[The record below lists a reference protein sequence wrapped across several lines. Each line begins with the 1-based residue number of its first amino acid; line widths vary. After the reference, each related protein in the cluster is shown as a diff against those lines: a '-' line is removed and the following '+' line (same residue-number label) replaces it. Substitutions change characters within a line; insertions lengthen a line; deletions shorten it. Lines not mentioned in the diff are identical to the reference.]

1 MSTLKTHNLQSPDAG
16 SVNIALAPNAGMV
29 VTGISTFS
37 GAIDANSTLEVAGN
51 TTFTGGNIAIG
62 GAFTATRHVHVKN
75 TGQIKVEST
84 DTGSWSGLEFL
95 GSSGTNNYDAYMG
108 LQDSNGLFFVDNGSN
123 GIDFCITTGGDVLIG
138 TQTSAGKLTVDS
150 GTSNTCATFKSTDVG
165 AGINLVDTN
174 ARSSIEQNGTT
185 LKISSD
191 TGAEFANSDIRLQ
204 VDGTTQVKID
214 NEARMMI
221 GSTFVVGEAS
231 ADDLTLSTSGHTGIT
246 IRSGSSNYGNIFFTD
261 VSSGDQFQGFVQYLH
276 SNNTLQL
283 GTNKLA
289 RLFIKSSGFVGIG
302 EDDPQTELNVRGT
315 ISTGRNVARELG
327 TIINIS
333 SNHDGTRV
341 GGNVINGIKNYEAGA
356 DWLAQGSSHVNA
368 NLTIDLGTAISC
380 DRFVIYNQN
389 EYQNSR
395 REVKRFTLEGSNDNS
410 SWTTVLD
417 DNCGASN
424 AHEPNPGWSFRIPS
438 SLYDDDEGLSYRYW
452 RFTMKSFQA
461 NNDGYGGIM
470 ELELYE
476 QNNNTDGEITTS
488 SLSAGNVYA
497 STVQT
502 VGQPSFHARL
512 INHKNAT
519 QNPLIYD
526 DVLVNVGNHYHSTGS
541 DAGKFVVPVRGTYF
555 FFWEAIKNS
564 TTNVTRLYLQKN
576 ASRTYNNMHLR
587 LQEEGNYANGC
598 MNVIM
603 QLEPNDR
610 IHIELAVGGVHA
622 SEYTHFGGYLIG

>member
-16 SVNIALAPNAGMV
+16 SVNIALTPNAGMV
-29 VTGISTFS
+29 VAGVSTFT
-37 GAIDANSTLEVAGN
+37 GAIDANGDLDVDGHTNLDNVSISGI
-51 TTFTGGNIAIG
+51 TTFSSRAFLAHDLTITGTAPRINFVDTDHNSDFRIDVDG
-62 GAFTATRHVHVKN
+62 GLF
-75 TGQIKVEST
+75 QID
-84 DTGSWSGLEFL
+84 DT
-95 GSSGTNNYDAYMG
+95 
-108 LQDSNGLFFVDNGSN
+108 SNGNAARFT
-123 GIDFCITTGGDVLIG
+123 ITSAGDILIG

-191 TGAEFANSDIRLQ
+191 TGAEYANSDIRLQ
-204 VDGTTQVKID
+204 VDGGTKVLID
-214 NEARMMI
+214 DEARVMI
-221 GSTFVVGEAS
+221 GSTFVVGESA

-261 VSSGDQFQGFVQYLH
+261 VSSGDQFQGYVQYSH
-276 SNNTLQL
+276 SDNSLRL
-283 GTNKLA
+283 GTQKIE
-289 RLFIKSSGFVGIG
+289 RLRIASNGFVGIN

-327 TIINIS
+327 TVIS
-333 SNHDGTRV
+333 QSGNYSASRAAT
-341 GGNVINGIKNYEAGA
+341 NVINGKKNHENGGN
-356 DWLAQGSSHVNA
+356 DWLAPGSNHVNA
-368 NLTIDLGTAISC
+368 YLVIDLGQAITC

-389 EYQNSR
+389 EYANSK

-410 SWTTVLD
+410 NWTTVLD

-424 AHEPNPGWSFRIPS
+424 GHEPNPGWSFRIPS
-438 SLYDDDEGLSYRYW
+438 SLYDDDEGANWRYW

-470 ELELYE
+470 ELELYAASDDL
-476 QNNNTDGEITTS
+476 DGEITTS
-488 SLSAGNVYA
+488 SLSAGTVNA
-497 STVQT
+497 SIVQT

-519 QNPLIYD
+519 QDPLIFD

-555 FFWEAIKNS
+555 FFWEAIKNGAS
-564 TTNVTRLYLQKN
+564 GVSRLYLKKN
-576 ASRTYNNMHLR
+576 NSRTYNNMHLR

-603 QLEPNDR
+603 QLEPEDR
-610 IHIELAVGGVHA
+610 IHIQLAVGGVHA

>member
-1 MSTLKTHNLQSPDAG
+1 MSTLKTHNLQSHDAG
-16 SVNIALAPNAGMV
+16 SVNIAMTPNAGMV
-29 VTGISTFS
+29 VTGISTFT
-37 GAIDANSTLEVAGN
+37 GAIDANGDLDVDGHTELDNINISGVSTHVGLSQFQNTINLTHASAGQN
-51 TTFTGGNIAIG
+51 YIYFNEDLQFAKNGTG
-62 GAFTATRHVHVKN
+62 TRLK
-75 TGQIKVEST
+75 I
-84 DTGSWSGLEFL
+84 D
-95 GSSGTNNYDAYMG
+95 SSGN
-108 LQDSNGLFFVDNGSN
+108 
-123 GIDFCITTGGDVLIG
+123 VLIG
-138 TQTSAGKLTVDS
+138 ATTQAGKLTVDS

-174 ARSSIEQNGTT
+174 ARSSIEQHGTT

-204 VDGTTQVKID
+204 VDGATQVKID

-246 IRSGSSNYGNIFFTD
+246 IRSGSSSYGNLFFTD

-276 SNNTLQL
+276 SNNSLQL

-289 RLFIKSSGFVGIG
+289 RLFIKSSGYVGIN
-302 EDDPQTELNVRGT
+302 EDNPQTELNVRGT

-333 SNHDGTRV
+333 SNHSGSRSGT
-341 GGNVINGIKNYEAGA
+341 NVITGVKNYEAGA
-356 DWLAQGSSHVNA
+356 DWLAQGSNHVNA

-389 EYQNSR
+389 EYNNSR

-410 SWTTVLD
+410 SWTSILD

-424 AHEPNPGWSFRIPS
+424 GHEPNPGWSFRIPS
-438 SLYDDDEGLSYRYW
+438 GLLDDSEGVSYRYW

-476 QNNNTDGEITTS
+476 ASDDTDGEITTS
-488 SLSAGNVYA
+488 SLSAGTVNA
-497 STVQT
+497 SIVQT

-555 FFWEAIKNS
+555 FFWEGIKNGAS
-564 TTNVTRLYLQKN
+564 GVTRLYLQKN

-587 LQEEGNYANGC
+587 LQEEGNYANGA
-598 MNVIM
+598 MFVIM

-622 SEYTHFGGYLIG
+622 SEYSHFGGYLIG

>member
-16 SVNIALAPNAGMV
+16 SVNIAMTPNAGMV
-29 VTGISTFS
+29 VTGISTFT
-37 GAIDANSTLEVAGN
+37 GAIDANGDLDVDGHTELDNINISGVSTHVGLSQFQNTINLTHASAGQN
-51 TTFTGGNIAIG
+51 YIYFNEDLQFAKNGTG
-62 GAFTATRHVHVKN
+62 TRLK
-75 TGQIKVEST
+75 I
-84 DTGSWSGLEFL
+84 D
-95 GSSGTNNYDAYMG
+95 SSGN
-108 LQDSNGLFFVDNGSN
+108 
-123 GIDFCITTGGDVLIG
+123 VLIG
-138 TQTSAGKLTVDS
+138 ATTQAGKLTVDS
-150 GTSNTCATFKSTDVG
+150 GTSNTCATFQSSDAG
-165 AGINLVDTN
+165 AGINLKDN
-174 ARSSIEQNGTT
+174 HARSSIEQNGTT

-191 TGAEFANSDIRLQ
+191 TGAEYANSDIRLQ
-204 VDGTTQVKID
+204 VDGATQVLID
-214 NEARMMI
+214 DEARVMI

-246 IRSGSSNYGNIFFTD
+246 IRSGSSSYGNIFFTD

-276 SNNTLQL
+276 SNNSLQL

-302 EDDPQTELNVRGT
+302 EDEPQTELNVRGT

-333 SNHDGTRV
+333 SNHSGSRA
-341 GGNVINGIKNYEAGA
+341 GGNVINGQKNYEEGGG

-389 EYQNSR
+389 EYNNSR

-410 SWTTVLD
+410 SWTSILD

-424 AHEPNPGWSFRIPS
+424 GHEPNPGWSFRIPS

-470 ELELYE
+470 ELELYAASDD
-476 QNNNTDGEITTS
+476 TDGEITTS
-488 SLSAGNVYA
+488 SLSAGTVNA
-497 STVQT
+497 SIVQT

-519 QNPLIYD
+519 QDPLIYD

-541 DAGKFVVPVRGTYF
+541 DAGKFLVPVRGTYF
-555 FFWEAIKNS
+555 FFWEGIKNGAS
-564 TTNVTRLYLQKN
+564 GVSRLYLQKN

-587 LQEEGNYANGC
+587 LQEEGNYANGA
-598 MNVIM
+598 MFVIM

-622 SEYTHFGGYLIG
+622 SEYSHFGGYLIG

>member
-16 SVNIALAPNAGMV
+16 SVNIAMTPNAGMV
-29 VTGISTFS
+29 VTGISTFT
-37 GAIDANSTLEVAGN
+37 GASIHVGLSQFQNTINLTHASAGQNYIYFNEDLQFAKNGTGTRLKID
-51 TTFTGGNIAIG
+51 
-62 GAFTATRHVHVKN
+62 
-75 TGQIKVEST
+75 
-84 DTGSWSGLEFL
+84 
-95 GSSGTNNYDAYMG
+95 SSGN
-108 LQDSNGLFFVDNGSN
+108 
-123 GIDFCITTGGDVLIG
+123 VLIG
-138 TQTSAGKLTVDS
+138 TTTEAGKLTVDS

-204 VDGTTQVKID
+204 VDGATKVLID
-214 NEARMMI
+214 DQARMMI
-221 GSTFVVGEAS
+221 GTTTEGFATYGDQFTIAN
-231 ADDLTLSTSGHTGIT
+231 SGHCGMT
-246 IRSGSSNYGNIFFTD
+246 IRSGTSNYGTIYFSD
-261 VSSGDQFQGFVQYLH
+261 GDDGSADEVRGYVDYNH
-276 SNNTLQL
+276 ATNTMQL
-283 GTNKLA
+283 GTNAAA
-289 RLFIKSSGFVGIG
+289 RLFIKSSGFVGIN
-302 EDDPQTELNVRGT
+302 EDNPQTELNVRGT
-315 ISTGRNVARELG
+315 VSTGRNVARELG

-333 SNHDGTRV
+333 SNHSGSRA
-341 GGNVINGIKNYEAGA
+341 GGNVMNGQKNYEEGGG

-389 EYQNSR
+389 EYNNSR

-410 SWTTVLD
+410 SWTSILD

-424 AHEPNPGWSFRIPS
+424 GHEPNPGWSFRIPS
-438 SLYDDDEGLSYRYW
+438 GLLDDSEGVSYRYW

-461 NNDGYGGIM
+461 NNDGYGGVM
-470 ELELYE
+470 ELELY
-476 QNNNTDGEITTS
+476 QASDDTDGEITTS
-488 SLSAGNVYA
+488 SLSAGTVNA
-497 STVQT
+497 QIVQT

-519 QNPLIYD
+519 QDPLIFD

-555 FFWEAIKNS
+555 FFWEAIKNA
-564 TTNVTRLYLQKN
+564 TTNVTRLYIKKN
-576 ASRTYNNMHLR
+576 NGRTYNSMHLR

>member
-16 SVNIALAPNAGMV
+16 SVNIAMTPNAGMV
-29 VTGISTFS
+29 VTGISTFT
-37 GAIDANSTLEVAGN
+37 GASIHVGLSQFQNTINLTHASAGQN
-51 TTFTGGNIAIG
+51 YIYFNEDLQFAKNGTG
-62 GAFTATRHVHVKN
+62 TRLK
-75 TGQIKVEST
+75 I
-84 DTGSWSGLEFL
+84 
-95 GSSGTNNYDAYMG
+95 
-108 LQDSNGLFFVDNGSN
+108 DSNGNI
-123 GIDFCITTGGDVLIG
+123 GINQNNPTVKLQVTD
-138 TQTSAGKLTVDS
+138 TSAVHIRAEATANDGDALIQAKGKDS
-150 GTSNTCATFKSTDVG
+150 SGNDRMIQMRTDAG
-165 AGINLVDTN
+165 ADQYRI
-174 ARSSIEQNGTT
+174 
-185 LKISSD
+185 ISSD
-191 TGAEFANSDIRLQ
+191 TSYNLALCTGNAPRVLIAGNSAATSIGGANIFNAML
-204 VDGTTQVKID
+204 TTQGDISGGLLMLKATE
-214 NEARMMI
+214 NTNRL
-221 GSTFVVGEAS
+221 FVSGNN
-231 ADDLTLSTSGHTGIT
+231 TSGCEVNLYDESGGQKGILGV
-246 IRSGSSNYGNIFFTD
+246 SGSEF
-261 VSSGDQFQGFVQYLH
+261 
-276 SNNTLQL
+276 
-283 GTNKLA
+283 
-289 RLFIKSSGFVGIG
+289 FIKAPSSSAPMTFHTHNGTSIGERLRIASNGFVGIG
-302 EDDPQTELNVRGT
+302 EDDPQTELNVKGT

-356 DWLAQGSSHVNA
+356 DWLAQGSNHVNA

-512 INHKNAT
+512 INHTNAT

-555 FFWEAIKNS
+555 FFWEGIKNS
-564 TTNVTRLYLQKN
+564 NSGQVTRLYLQKN

-587 LQEEGNYANGC
+587 LQEEGNYANGA
-598 MNVIM
+598 MFVIM

-622 SEYTHFGGYLIG
+622 SEYSHFGGYLIG

>member
-16 SVNIALAPNAGMV
+16 SVNIAMTPNAGMV
-29 VTGISTFS
+29 VTGISTFT
-37 GAIDANSTLEVAGN
+37 GAIDANGDLDVDGHANLDNVSISGI
-51 TTFTGGNIAIG
+51 TTFNSRAFLADDLTITGTAPRINFVDTDHNSDFRIDVDG
-62 GAFTATRHVHVKN
+62 GLF
-75 TGQIKVEST
+75 QID
-84 DTGSWSGLEFL
+84 DT
-95 GSSGTNNYDAYMG
+95 
-108 LQDSNGLFFVDNGSN
+108 SNGNAARFT
-123 GIDFCITTGGDVLIG
+123 ITSAGDILIG

-150 GTSNTCATFKSTDVG
+150 GASNTCATFKSTDVG
-165 AGINLVDTN
+165 AGINLVDSN

-204 VDGTTQVKID
+204 VDGATQVLID
-214 NEARMMI
+214 DEARMMI
-221 GSTFVVGEAS
+221 GTTTVGEAS

-246 IRSGSSNYGNIFFTD
+246 IRSGSSNYGNLFFTD

-302 EDDPQTELNVRGT
+302 EDEPQTELNVIGT

-333 SNHDGTRV
+333 SNHSGSRA
-341 GGNVINGIKNYEAGA
+341 GGNVINGQKNYEAGGG
-356 DWLAQGSSHVNA
+356 DWLAQGSNHVNA

-424 AHEPNPGWSFRIPS
+424 GHEPNPGWSFRIPS

-452 RFTMKSFQA
+452 RFTMKSFQS
-461 NNDGYGGIM
+461 NNDGYGGVM
-470 ELELYE
+470 ELELYAASD
-476 QNNNTDGEITTS
+476 NTDGEITTS
-488 SLSAGNVYA
+488 SLSAGTVNA
-497 STVQT
+497 QIVQT

-555 FFWEAIKNS
+555 FFWEAIKNGS
-564 TTNVTRLYLQKN
+564 SGVSRLYLQKN
-576 ASRTYNNMHLR
+576 ASRTYSNMHLR

>member
-16 SVNIALAPNAGMV
+16 SVNIAMTPNAGMV
-29 VTGISTFS
+29 VTGISTFT
-37 GAIDANSTLEVAGN
+37 GASIHVGLSQFQNTINLTHASAGQNYIYFNEDLQFAKNGTGTRLKID
-51 TTFTGGNIAIG
+51 
-62 GAFTATRHVHVKN
+62 
-75 TGQIKVEST
+75 
-84 DTGSWSGLEFL
+84 
-95 GSSGTNNYDAYMG
+95 SSGN
-108 LQDSNGLFFVDNGSN
+108 
-123 GIDFCITTGGDVLIG
+123 VLIG
-138 TQTSAGKLTVDS
+138 TTTEAGKLTVDS

-204 VDGTTQVKID
+204 VDGATKVLID
-214 NEARMMI
+214 DQARMMI
-221 GSTFVVGEAS
+221 GTTTEGFATYGDQFTIAN
-231 ADDLTLSTSGHTGIT
+231 SGHCGMT
-246 IRSGSSNYGNIFFTD
+246 IRSGTSNYGTIYFSD
-261 VSSGDQFQGFVQYLH
+261 GDDGSADEVRGYVDYNH
-276 SNNTLQL
+276 ATNTMQL
-283 GTNKLA
+283 GTNAAA
-289 RLFIKSSGFVGIG
+289 RLFIKSSGFVGIN
-302 EDDPQTELNVRGT
+302 EDNPQTELNVRGT
-315 ISTGRNVARELG
+315 VSTGRNVARELG

-333 SNHDGTRV
+333 SNHSGSRA
-341 GGNVINGIKNYEAGA
+341 GGNVINGQKNYEEGGG

-389 EYQNSR
+389 EYNNSR

-410 SWTTVLD
+410 SWTSILD

-424 AHEPNPGWSFRIPS
+424 GHEPNPGWSFRIPS
-438 SLYDDDEGLSYRYW
+438 GLLDDSEGVSYRYW

-461 NNDGYGGIM
+461 NNDGYGGVM
-470 ELELYE
+470 ELELY
-476 QNNNTDGEITTS
+476 QASDDTDGEITTS
-488 SLSAGNVYA
+488 SLSAGTVNA
-497 STVQT
+497 QIVQT

-519 QNPLIYD
+519 QDPLIFD

-555 FFWEAIKNS
+555 FFWEAIKNA
-564 TTNVTRLYLQKN
+564 TTNVTRLYIKKN
-576 ASRTYNNMHLR
+576 NGRTYNSMHLR